1 MDTTAPAAGQTISFR
16 RRQTTVRVRNDCS
29 VVRECGND
37 ISPRRHF
44 GFVCFVRPRRS
55 SIDQEWNYCRHEP
68 PFTVAAGWLSGT
80 LQIWIPAHGLAT

>member
-1 MDTTAPAAGQTISFR
+1 MDRPLRAAGQTIPFR
-16 RRQTTVRVRNDCS
+16 RRQTTVRARNNCS
-29 VVRECGND
+29 VVSRCGEE

-55 SIDQEWNYCRHEP
+55 SIDHEWIYCRHEP
-68 PFTVAAGWLSGT
+68 PSAVAAGWLSGT